1 MPWYEKAQTMRARP
15 VAVIAVSLLLIAGAT
30 GFQARGQI
38 LHLLGGDRPIPGSA
52 PVALGNTWACPSGGL
67 RAYRSGMVYYPWY
80 YPAAVPVGIKPT
92 RCYRTA
98 RDAESAGFRL
108 ALPPTGGVVLD
119 GVYLV
124 PAGAQTKSVCQ
135 DAANQLGIV
144 IPCPTLLP
152 VEGSQ
157 RGFLCPPSPP
167 TPPKCSP
174 NTGTLPD
181 GFLMPFSLTT
191 PPDYPGARPWFGSSQ
206 VQMGIVAYL
215 SSSQTAQ
222 QNNICTHGNAGPTV
236 MKRPTLWTTCGSPPE
251 GNINLVW
258 EIDNGTYAIGSSDDA
273 AAARRM
279 IQFLASKLVL
289 VSPISG

>member
-124 PAGAQTKSVCQ
+124 PANVQTVCQ
-135 DAANQLGIV
+135 AAASQLGIV

-152 VEGSQ
+152 IDGSKEGL
-157 RGFLCPPSPP
+157 LCPGPPDPSGPP
-167 TPPKCSP
+167 SC
-174 NTGTLPD
+174 LHPD
-181 GFLMPFSLTT
+181 GFTMQFTLAT
-191 PPDYPGARPWFGSSQ
+191 PPDYPGARPWFGSSG

-236 MKRPTLWTTCGSPPE
+236 MKRPTRWTTCGSPPE
-251 GNINLVW
+251 GTINLVW

-279 IQFLASKLVL
+279 VQFLALKLVL

>member
-1 MPWYEKAQTMRARP
+1 MRARQ

-30 GFQARGQI
+30 GFQVRGQI
-38 LHLLGGDRPIPGSA
+38 LHQLGADRPIPGA
-52 PVALGNTWACPSGGL
+52 PQAVGNGWQCPSGWL
-67 RAYRSGMVYYPWY
+67 KAYQSGMVAYPSY
-80 YPAAVPVGIKPT
+80 HPAPPPLGVKPT

-98 RDAESAGFRL
+98 SEARSAGFKL
-108 ALPPTGGVVLD
+108 APPPTGGALLD

-124 PAGAQTKSVCQ
+124 PANVQTVCQ
-135 DAANQLGIV
+135 AAASQLGIV

-152 VEGSQ
+152 IDGSKEGL
-157 RGFLCPPSPP
+157 LCPGPPDPSGPSSCP
-167 TPPKCSP
+167 H
-174 NTGTLPD
+174 PD
-181 GFLMPFSLTT
+181 GFTMQFTLAT